1 MGELEALSII
11 VGRTVALFPKN
22 VASMLVKNGVRV
34 DAENYNS
41 EELISATFDG
51 LKTSQGFFNDFV
63 NFVELNKEVI

>member
-1 MGELEALSII
+1 MGELEVLSII
-11 VGRTVALFPKN
+11 VGRTVALFPNN
-22 VASMLVKNGVRV
+22 VKSMLVKNGVRV

-51 LKTSQGFFNDFV
+51 LKTSQSFFNDFV